1 MTTAERPKD
10 VVMRLP
16 RIGRLLRI
24 GAFVAVLT
32 SSAVLL
38 LPAAPANATAYGCT
52 TTKLGLLCNSTE
64 GPFFG
69 GLHVDAIRSDLY
81 SNKKGTT
88 CNIEFNA
95 RGNGRPYSNTKLAK
109 CGLGTVWVKAHP
121 DRRFKDGS
129 RICVR
134 VRERGGEW
142 QPYKACNR
150 IHR

>member
-1 MTTAERPKD
+1 VRITRPTAA
-10 VVMRLP
+10 P
-16 RIGRLLRI
+16 RGRLAR
-24 GAFVAVLT
+24 AFASITVLI
-32 SSAVLL
+32 SSAVLV
-38 LPAAPANATAYGCT
+38 LPAPPANATAYGCT

-81 SNKKGTT
+81 SNKTGMT

-95 RGNGRPYSNTKLAK
+95 RGTLADGSRYSNTKTAK
-109 CGLGTVWVKAHP
+109 CGTGTVWVKAHP

-134 VRERGGEW
+134 VRERGSAWE
-142 QPYKACNR
+142 PYQACNR
-150 IHR
+150 IHK